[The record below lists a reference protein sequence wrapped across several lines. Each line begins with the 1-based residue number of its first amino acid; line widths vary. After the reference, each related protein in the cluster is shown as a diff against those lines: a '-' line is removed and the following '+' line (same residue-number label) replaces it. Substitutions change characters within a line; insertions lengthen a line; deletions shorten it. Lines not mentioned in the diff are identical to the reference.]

1 MMCFRASVAYRLLVL
16 GFLSDAVSVELIH
29 ISVNAPSVIFV
40 PSRQVSA
47 QPAPHLLGLV
57 PGLPCRLAVDG
68 RAPRHPVL
76 VAIPHMH
83 LPAPVSPLDRS
94 AALVVAAALCCA
106 PGGRPPLV
114 PA

>member
-68 RAPRHPVL
+68 RGAAPRARRDTAH
-76 VAIPHMH
+76 A
-83 LPAPVSPLDRS
+83 PAS
-94 AALVVAAALCCA
+94 A
-106 PGGRPPLV
+106 RQ